1 MTHTLSAATLVS
13 AIELIDASMLNFIS
27 GGVAATD
34 NPMLLRRDDRTDP
47 EGGVGLVGGSVG

>member
-1 MTHTLSAATLVS
+1 MTHTLSATMPVS

-34 NPMLLRRDDRTDP
+34 DPILLRRDDRTDP
-47 EGGVGLVGGSVG
+47 EGGAG